1 MAHHVVDGRA
11 NAFGIALKVEV
22 CRDSAV
28 LNGVVVNPAVNLLG
42 GDSCVDVFG
51 NIVEYANIYCGR
63 ALNALDVL
71 RSFEQVA
78 GEWLGA
84 LVVETLQFLVKCLMA
99 LLVFLAAA
107 APAGIVAS
115 WYWSIV
121 IHG

>member
-1 MAHHVVDGRA
+1 M
-11 NAFGIALKVEV
+11 LY
-22 CRDSAV
+22 
-28 LNGVVVNPAVNLLG
+28 GVVVNPAINFFG
-42 GDSCVDVFG
+42 GNACVDVLG

-63 ALNALDVL
+63 ALNALDIL
-71 RSFEQVA
+71 RCFEQMTR
-78 GEWLGA
+78 EWLGA

-115 WYWSIV
+115 WYRSIV